1 MCESHS
7 RKADFLCAILQST
20 GNFILWHESCIHI
33 KDGFHLYIP
42 HVVEITGIHWQ
53 RMKAK

>member
-7 RKADFLCAILQST
+7 SKADFLCAILQST

-42 HVVEITGIHWQ
+42 HVVEITGIHWK